1 MTNRK
6 ELKMNNTVNKE
17 RCSYARIGGES
28 FENCK
33 VDNDSAQVDNNS
45 AEVDNG
51 SMSFT
56 YGCDYSW
63 LKDKCE
69 CKGPVNRIW
78 RR

>member
-1 MTNRK
+1 
-6 ELKMNNTVNKE
+6 MNNTVNKE
-17 RCSYARIGGES
+17 RCRYTKVGGES
-28 FENCK
+28 FENCVE
-33 VDNDSAQVDNNS
+33 VDNSVYNQV
-45 AEVDNG
+45 ANG